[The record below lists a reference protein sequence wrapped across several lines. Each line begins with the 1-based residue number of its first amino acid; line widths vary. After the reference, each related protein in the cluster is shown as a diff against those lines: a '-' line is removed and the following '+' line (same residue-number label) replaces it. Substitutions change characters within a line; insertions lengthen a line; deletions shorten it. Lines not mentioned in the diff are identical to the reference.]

1 MGRRLPK
8 LSLADW
14 RPTRD
19 TLHQYARIVGRVRG
33 RFSPRSKHW
42 WHITLGVSA
51 RGLTS
56 TPIHYAGQS
65 VEIALDLAAHR
76 LTIDGSEGWCA
87 GLPLTG
93 QGAAGL
99 CRQLTSTLSVH
110 GVELDADILSGF
122 EDESILPYDQDAA
135 AVFRQIINWV
145 DGAFKTFKGGL
156 REETSPVQLFPH
168 HMDLAMNWFSG
179 RLVPGV
185 DPMDEEAAD
194 EQMNFGFLTGD
205 GSIADA
211 YFYATSYP
219 APMGWTE
226 LTLPRGAY
234 WHTEG
239 WTGAVLP
246 YSVLVE
252 SSDPLDQ
259 LLDYLRSVHTQGA
272 ALMT

>member
-1 MGRRLPK
+1 MSRRLPK

-14 RPTRD
+14 RTTRD
-19 TLHQYARIVGRVRG
+19 TLHQYARIAGKIRG
-33 RFSPRSKHW
+33 HYSPRSKHW

-51 RGLTS
+51 RGLTT
-56 TPIHYAGQS
+56 TPFPVAGQS
-65 VEIALDLAAHR
+65 LELTLDLAAHR
-76 LTIDGSEGWCA
+76 FTIDSSDGWSA
-87 GLPLTG
+87 AVPLAG

-99 CRQLTSTLSVH
+99 CRQVTSTLLAY
-110 GVELDADILSGF
+110 GVEVDSNLLATFD
-122 EDESILPYDQDAA
+122 DEATLPYDCEAA
-135 AVFRQIINWV
+135 ARFRQTINWA

-179 RLVPGV
+179 RRVPGV
-185 DPMDEEAAD
+185 DPTDEETAD
-194 EQMNFGFLTGD
+194 EQMNFGFVTSD
-205 GSIADA
+205 GSIAGA

-219 APMGWTE
+219 APKGWTG

-252 SSDPLDQ
+252 STNPLEQ

-272 ALMT
+272 GLMT